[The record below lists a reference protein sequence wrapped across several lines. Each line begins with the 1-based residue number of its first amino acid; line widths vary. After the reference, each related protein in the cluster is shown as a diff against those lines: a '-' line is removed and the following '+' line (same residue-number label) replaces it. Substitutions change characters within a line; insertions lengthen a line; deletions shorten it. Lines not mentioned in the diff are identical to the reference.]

1 MDSEI
6 IIVKRSVQINRSVF
20 TFLIFLFELNLKD
33 YLTIGKFT
41 MSDNKLKIDSAIP
54 GFSLTGVDD
63 KTYDLNSFSDK
74 KILIVIFSCNHC
86 PYVQA
91 YEDRIITLQKEFET
105 KGIQIIAINSNDD
118 VKYPDDSF
126 NEMKKR
132 ATAKGFNFPYLRDE
146 TQDVAKAFG
155 ATHTPQIFLFDKN
168 RKLKYEGKIDDNWQ
182 EPDKVK
188 SKYLRDAILE
198 VLNEKEVSVPET
210 FSIGCTI
217 KWK

>member
-1 MDSEI
+1 MQE
-6 IIVKRSVQINRSVF
+6 
-20 TFLIFLFELNLKD
+20 
-33 YLTIGKFT
+33 
-41 MSDNKLKIDSAIP
+41 NKLKIDSLIP

-63 KTYDLNSFSDK
+63 KTYSLNDFSDK

-91 YEDRIITLQKEFET
+91 YEDRIMELQNEFE
-105 KGIQIIAINSNDD
+105 KDGVQIIAINSNDD

-126 NEMKKR
+126 DEMKKR
-132 ATAKGFNFPYLRDE
+132 AAARGFNFPYLRDE

-155 ATHTPQIFLFDKN
+155 ATHTPQIFLFDSD

-188 SKYLRDAILE
+188 SAYLKEAILE
-198 VLNEKEVSVPET
+198 VLGNKEVSVPET